1 MTIKTWQ
8 ETVGVAPDDDE
19 YRYPCA
25 MQDEI
30 DELRREINKKQEA
43 YESALTGWSDQIALV
58 NDLCAQ
64 CKELRA
70 ALAAGAQ
77 EKPNE
82 SKFDELCREYEIAG
96 TPEARLCRV
105 FFEAGKRETPT

>member
-58 NDLCAQ
+58 TDLCAQ

-70 ALAAGAQ
+70 ALA
-77 EKPNE
+77 
-82 SKFDELCREYEIAG
+82 EYEKKYPKSIAECCVGQCDCDPQIEACPRCAPGLFEKG
-96 TPEARLCRV
+96 TP
-105 FFEAGKRETPT
+105 